1 MRIKLGAPFLL
12 FISICFLAGSGC
24 TLGGG
29 GNISSDSFERRGVAG
44 FPAATHMGW
53 QELSPDEAMQAAL
66 ILRADEQGLS
76 SWRNIAPYL
85 AACKKYVSKRP
96 QQEIAVADS
105 GLTLTWAE
113 LGRSLARL
121 ERILPELDRQPALLA
136 KEFRWYRRGPDVG
149 FTGYFEPT
157 LKASWVETPRFNH
170 PLYRLPPD
178 VRKGRQYHD
187 REAIDERGV
196 LKGRGLEIAWVEDKI
211 GAYFLQVQGSG
222 RLEFEDGTVKHV
234 LYAGKNNCSYVSLGR
249 VMKERGLL
257 EPDNVSMQTIRKYL
271 ELHPQEASTLFCENP
286 SYVFFR
292 LADRGPI
299 GAMGVP
305 LLPRVSLATDSRV
318 IPLGALTAF
327 AVPLPGDSGVQ
338 GRGGLLAGIG
348 LAQDRGGAIK
358 GNRADLFCGA
368 GPWAEHVAGYLDMQG
383 AVFMLVAR

>member
-1 MRIKLGAPFLL
+1 ML
-12 FISICFLAGSGC
+12 
-24 TLGGG
+24 
-29 GNISSDSFERRGVAG
+29 
-44 FPAATHMGW
+44 
-53 QELSPDEAMQAAL
+53 
-66 ILRADEQGLS
+66 
-76 SWRNIAPYL
+76 
-85 AACKKYVSKRP
+85 
-96 QQEIAVADS
+96 
-105 GLTLTWAE
+105 
-113 LGRSLARL
+113 
-121 ERILPELDRQPALLA
+121 
-136 KEFRWYRRGPDVG
+136 
-149 FTGYFEPT
+149 
-157 LKASWVETPRFNH
+157 
-170 PLYRLPPD
+170 
-178 VRKGRQYHD
+178 
-187 REAIDERGV
+187 
-196 LKGRGLEIAWVEDKI
+196 
-211 GAYFLQVQGSG
+211 GSG